1 LESIIL
7 LSAPVFNENSAKKER
22 LCAFNRRKYADAKNE
37 MTLDCF
43 ILRSSSFFT
52 NSDHPQSRV
61 ISVRSWY
68 LTSFLFLTFYC
79 FDLASSLFL
88 PFFFSLHFSTMLI
101 IFLFIVFLWKNFVS
115 ALSLSESFQVC
126 FLLFFALSFLLSDY
140 IISPDPSFCKS
151 EIYTNFINPNYAK
164 QRTCLQPIDARKKL

>member
-1 LESIIL
+1 
-7 LSAPVFNENSAKKER
+7 
-22 LCAFNRRKYADAKNE
+22 

-61 ISVRSWY
+61 ISANSWY

-79 FDLASSLFL
+79 FDSASFSVSSFLLFSSLFNDADL
-88 PFFFSLHFSTMLI
+88 SVHRFFLEEL
-101 IFLFIVFLWKNFVS
+101 LFCLVFV
-115 ALSLSESFQVC
+115 ESFQVC

-140 IISPDPSFCKS
+140 IISPDPPFCKT
-151 EIYTNFINPNYAK
+151 EIYTNFIKPFYAK
-164 QRTCLQPIDARKKL
+164 QRTCLPTIDARKKL